1 MGDVLLVAMILLPP
15 VLTFLLRSNGA
26 LAFLSV
32 CAGYVTYSMAG
43 SDIHNLLAKVEN
55 LKHTDINLI
64 LLGAPLVLSIFF
76 TMRSTVGKQRTLQT
90 IAGLAAGA
98 LFALAAAPLLGDLT
112 NIDINSS
119 KVWQGLQK
127 SQSPLVGIS
136 ALYCLIVI
144 WFFTKPPSKKHKS
157 I

>member
-1 MGDVLLVAMILLPP
+1 MGDALLAAIILLPP
-15 VLTFLLRSNGA
+15 ILTFMLRSNGA

-43 SDIHNLLAKVEN
+43 SDIHNLLAKLDS

-64 LLGAPLVLSIFF
+64 LLGVPLALTIFF
-76 TMRSTVGKQRTLQT
+76 TMHSSVGKQRTLQT
-90 IAGLAAGA
+90 IAALAAGG

-119 KVWQGLQK
+119 KIWQGLQK
-127 SQSPLVGIS
+127 SQSPLVGLS
-136 ALYCLIVI
+136 TLYCLIVI
-144 WFFTKPPSKKHKS
+144 WFFTKQPSKKHKS
-157 I
+157 K